1 VEPRHCK
8 HCGLEV
14 ITVGGRLLHN
24 GPGVNG
30 ERCYLFAKVDEPNWW
45 RRNGGQ
51 EEADL
56 CMMLGLLESSPK
68 VVPEWR
74 RTFARLMLQL
84 YRERSERQS

>member
-1 VEPRHCK
+1 MEPRHCK

-14 ITVGGRLLHN
+14 ITTGGRLIHN

-30 ERCYLFAKVDEPNWW
+30 ERCYLFAKVDEPDWW

-56 CMMLGLLESSPK
+56 CVMLRLLESFPG
-68 VVPEWR
+68 VAEW
-74 RTFARLMLQL
+74 ARVLVRLVLQL

>member
-1 VEPRHCK
+1 MEPKHCK

-14 ITVGGRLLHN
+14 ITAGGRLIHN

-30 ERCYLFAKVDEPNWW
+30 ERCYLFAKVDEPDWW

-56 CMMLGLLESSPK
+56 CMMLRLLESFPG
-68 VVPEWR
+68 VAEW
-74 RTFARLMLQL
+74 ARVLVRLVLQL